1 MCMRTTTKRNQGLP
15 LLLPQQLILWMQ
27 HQTRNQELHIPQ
39 NPNKSRKIFISLSLS
54 LIVTHIYV
62 FREKQEEMDKDRL
75 LLCGRDI
82 CVRVS
87 GQEKAHERN
96 GLYLR
101 DDWIEISD

>member
-1 MCMRTTTKRNQGLP
+1 M
-15 LLLPQQLILWMQ
+15 
-27 HQTRNQELHIPQ
+27 RNQEHHIPQ
-39 NPNKSRKIFISLSLS
+39 TQTNPARFSSLSLS

-87 GQEKAHERN
+87 GQDKAHERN